1 MIHRRQVLLAVSST
15 LAGCLAL
22 AAPASPLP
30 GGQLGPAASE
40 FALLVD
46 PPVVAPVLPARPEA
60 ALAEAASAL
69 GDALGVGLRPAPAIA
84 AAGLPAGV
92 TGRLAL
98 LTAGLLDCYRAAA
111 PARALMDAPWAGGAF
126 DVPAATP
133 PAQALAVLTGTATVL
148 RSCAVHLQSLALETA
163 RFLAASPAA
172 EGEGLDLWPV
182 LRFSPGSASDRY
194 LHDYALLVDESG
206 DDVYLNNAG
215 GSLLDVYRGPS
226 NGIERAPARGC
237 HSATPGFLFVE
248 KMQCVAGVALLID
261 QSGDDT
267 YGAREAPDPGD
278 DGFCTSDPLVRRIGL
293 AGAGLA
299 GVGILVDR
307 AGNDRYV
314 GKTRAQG
321 AGHGAG
327 VGILR
332 DDGGDDSYLAIR
344 NAQGAGGLAG
354 FGLLRDEG
362 GDDTFDRYMPTP
374 LDPGAGYQRPG
385 SGGVFDDKGQ
395 CDALPR
401 QLQGVGFLPGAVG
414 LLVNL
419 GGEDDYRGAA
429 PAIQHFDPGLP
440 PFPHGSQGYGAMGG
454 FGFLSD
460 KGGADRYLEVPG
472 RADGKT
478 INPTPDS
485 AGLFEDD
492 G

>member
-1 MIHRRQVLLAVSST
+1 VNRRRQALLAVSAT
-15 LAGCLAL
+15 LAGCFAL

-30 GGQLGPAASE
+30 GGVLQPVPSE
-40 FALLVD
+40 FARLVD
-46 PPVVAPVLPARPEA
+46 PPVVFPVLPARPEA

-69 GDALGVGLRPAPAIA
+69 GDALGADLRPALAIA
-84 AAGLPAGV
+84 AAGLPADV

-98 LTAGLLDCYRAAA
+98 LTSGLLDCYRAAA
-111 PARALMDAPWAGGAF
+111 PARALMDAPWMGGDLAN
-126 DVPAATP
+126 PASQRLAE
-133 PAQALAVLTGTATVL
+133 ALPVLTRTAMML
-148 RSCAVHLQSLALETA
+148 RACAVHLQSLALETA
-163 RFLAASPAA
+163 RSLSASPATQST
-172 EGEGLDLWPV
+172 GLDLWPV
-182 LRFSPGSASDRY
+182 LRYSPGSASDRY
-194 LHDYALLVDESG
+194 LHDYALLVDEGG
-206 DDVYLNNAG
+206 DDLYLNNAG
-215 GSLLDVYRGPS
+215 GSLLDIYRGPV
-226 NGIERAPARGC
+226 NAMERAPARGC

-248 KMQCVAGVALLID
+248 KMQCVMGVALLID
-261 QSGDDT
+261 QSGNDT
-267 YGAREAPDPGD
+267 YGAREAPDPSD
-278 DGFCTSDPLVRRIGL
+278 DGFCTRDPLVRRIGL

-299 GVGILVDR
+299 GVGILVDS
-307 AGNDRYV
+307 AGNDHYV
-314 GKTRAQG
+314 GKTRSQG
-321 AGHGAG
+321 SGHGAG

-362 GDDTFDRYMPTP
+362 GDDHFDRYMPTP
-374 LDPGAGYQRPG
+374 LDPEAGYQRPG

-401 QLQGVGFLPGAVG
+401 QLQGVGFLPGAIG

-440 PFPHGSQGYGAMGG
+440 PFAHGSQGYGAMGG

-460 KGGADRYLEVPG
+460 KGGTDNYLEVPG